1 LTPRCEPLISIVTP
15 VYNGE
20 KHLREC
26 IHSVLAQTYS
36 NWRFSIV
43 NNRSTDGTL
52 GIAQEYAARD
62 SRISVVTNERFVGVM
77 ENYNN
82 AVRQTSVDSAYCK
95 VVAADDWLFPECLE
109 RMLGLFEANP
119 GVGIVGA
126 YQLCGTKVAWQ
137 GLPYTQSIISGR
149 DACRMELMG
158 GPYLFGSPT
167 TIMYRADIVRTREV
181 FFNEANLHS
190 DTEACFEFLEHRDF
204 GFVHQILTFGR
215 VQQDSLTSY
224 SKRYNTYTP
233 SLLYLLLRYGPK
245 YLTAEER
252 SRRIDEVLRYHYH
265 YLARQVYRRREPE
278 FWRFH
283 RTKLTELGYPL
294 RPCRLA
300 RAVVAVAAD
309 LLLNPKHTAEWMLS
323 SARLRRSSRT
333 RGHEA
338 VSGAA
343 PSPDVHTVAT
353 GARSVQLGERAQE
366 ALRHRQVVA
375 LGSGERR

>member
-1 LTPRCEPLISIVTP
+1 VTPRGEPLVSIVTP

-36 NWRFSIV
+36 NWRYAIV
-43 NNRSTDGTL
+43 NNCSTDRTL
-52 GIAQEYAARD
+52 DIAQEYAARD
-62 SRISVVTNERFVGVM
+62 SRISVVTNERFVGVIK
-77 ENYNN
+77 NYNN
-82 AVRQTSVDSAYCK
+82 AVRQTSAESAYCK

-109 RMLGLFEANP
+109 RMLELFEANAR
-119 GVGIVGA
+119 VGIVGA
-126 YQLCGTKVAWQ
+126 YQLCGTRVAWQ
-137 GLPYTQSIISGR
+137 GLPYTQAIVSGR

-167 TIMYRADIVRTREV
+167 TIMFRADIVRTREA

-190 DTEACFEFLEHRDF
+190 DTEACFEFLEHHDF

-252 SRRIDEVLRYHYH
+252 SARIDEVLGQYYH
-265 YLARQVYRRREPE
+265 YLARQVYRRRETD

-283 RTKLTELGYPL
+283 RTQLTELGYPL
-294 RPCRLA
+294 RRWRLA

-309 LLLNPKHTAEWMLS
+309 LLLNPTHTAKWIRS
-323 SARLRRSSRT
+323 SARLQRSSRGSGT
-333 RGHEA
+333 AAASRA
-338 VSGAA
+338 V
-343 PSPDVHTVAT
+343 PSNDVHAT
-353 GARSVQLGERAQE
+353 YSRSVQQGELEQE
-366 ALRHRQVVA
+366 ALGHRP
-375 LGSGERR
+375 

>member
-1 LTPRCEPLISIVTP
+1 VTPRCEPLISIVTP

-20 KHLREC
+20 KYLREC
-26 IHSVLAQTYS
+26 IQSVLAQTYS
-36 NWRFSIV
+36 NWRYSIV
-43 NNRSTDGTL
+43 NNCSTDRTL
-52 GIAQEYAARD
+52 DIAHEYAAKD
-62 SRISVVTNERFVGVM
+62 SRIRVVTNERFVGVV

-82 AVRQTSVDSAYCK
+82 ALRQTSADSAYCK
-95 VVAADDWLFPECLE
+95 VVAADDFLFPECLE
-109 RMLGLFEANP
+109 RMLESFEANARI
-119 GVGIVGA
+119 GIVGA

-137 GLPYTQSIISGR
+137 GLPYTQSIVSGR

-167 TIMYRADIVRTREV
+167 TIMFRADIVRTRDG
-181 FFNEANLHS
+181 FFNEANLHA
-190 DTEACFEFLEHRDF
+190 DTEACFEFLEHSDF

-215 VQQDSLTSY
+215 VQQDSMTSY
-224 SKRYNTYTP
+224 SKQYNTYTP

-252 SRRIDEVLRYHYH
+252 SRRIDEVLRRYYH

-294 RPCRLA
+294 RRRRLA

-309 LLLNPKHTAEWMLS
+309 LLLNPKHTAEFMLS
-323 SARLRRSSRT
+323 SARLRRSS
-333 RGHEA
+333 GSAAAAA
-338 VSGAA
+338 VM
-343 PSPDVHTVAT
+343 
-353 GARSVQLGERAQE
+353 
-366 ALRHRQVVA
+366 A
-375 LGSGERR
+375 LGSGERH